1 MPFTPIAIIDDLQD
15 PSTRAKT
22 YLGLTLTHG
31 DTHGLITTF
40 QPLTD
45 DAAVIAYIHTFR
57 NAPAQHSLARPPQ
70 SFSRRWRKA

>member
-31 DTHGLITTF
+31 DTHWLITAF
-40 QPLTD
+40 HPLPD
-45 DAAVIAYIHTFR
+45 DAAVTAYTRAFR
-57 NAPAQHSLARPPQ
+57 NAPAQHSLARPAQ